1 MHGDWAELS
10 ISLID
15 VEPDCE
21 ASNLTTRAKGNPG
34 GASQGQ
40 GDFPF
45 ARKPSWEVHA
55 NESVVGSDLR

>member
-15 VEPDCE
+15 VEPDGE
-21 ASNLTTRAKGNPG
+21 ASNLTIRAKGNPG
-34 GASQGQ
+34 SASQGQ
-40 GDFPF
+40 GDFPV
-45 ARKPSWEVHA
+45 ARKPSWEVRP